1 MTKVE
6 KVFQTIGTIIFSI
19 GIALAFL
26 LLAAMV
32 WGDLEASLFSS
43 ALDAET
49 SLRTLSC
56 PIFISSTETSEIKA
70 TFKNPLDKDWSRF
83 TRVYI
88 SDGFITLKRE
98 IKEEIPIQAGEK
110 ETVSWAITAEDAVY
124 DRIVFFHIYVNARYP
139 YPSLD
144 GSCGVVVVDF
154 LDLTGKQTLFLVL
167 ATSLACIAVGIFFFK
182 QTVKPVYGKT
192 WNRIHSMYSLAVILF
207 LGLVIG
213 YIGAWVFALLLL
225 AVSLLMIGIIIGR
238 RLSSQA

>member
-6 KVFQTIGTIIFSI
+6 KTFQALGTIIFSI
-19 GIALAFL
+19 GIALAFAL
-26 LLAAMV
+26 LTAMV

-43 ALDAET
+43 ALDAEK

-56 PIFISSTETSEIKA
+56 PIIISSNETSEIKA

-98 IKEEIPIQAGEK
+98 IKQEIPIPAGGK
-110 ETVSWAITAEDAVY
+110 ETVSWAITPEDAVY

-154 LDLTGKQTLFLVL
+154 LDLSGNQILFLTWG
-167 ATSLACIAVGIFFFK
+167 TSLACIAVGIFFWK
-182 QTVKPVYGKT
+182 NTVKRVYQQT
-192 WNRIHSMYSLAVILF
+192 WNRIHSMYSLAVIIY
-207 LGLVIG
+207 LGMAFG
-213 YIGAWVFALLLL
+213 YFGTWVFALLML
-225 AVSLLMIGIIIGR
+225 AIALLMIGIIIGR
-238 RLSSQA
+238 NLS